1 MMHAREWTHRQL
13 TPALPRPL
21 LEDTAHVE
29 PIPPHYHRGIGP
41 FLFEPFA
48 RHTAER
54 IRARAPKTVLETAC
68 CTGIVTRRLREALSS
83 NALLVASDP
92 DERLLGVARRTVGNV
107 GNIGWARAD
116 LCKLQFGDGDFDA
129 VVCQFG
135 LMFAADKVAAV
146 REARRVLRPDG
157 SFLITTWAPLDR
169 NPIVALVH
177 RTLGAMF
184 RIDPPPHAER
194 ASFGYGDPDML
205 SDLLLAGGFHDV
217 VVDVVEKATSSP
229 TAHDLAVGLIEG
241 YPLIDEI
248 RLRGQDRLSAAI
260 SAVAAAIRRQFG
272 DAPVRARITALVASA
287 AA

>member
-1 MMHAREWTHRQL
+1 MLHAHDWTHRQI
-13 TPALPRPL
+13 TAALPRPL
-21 LEDTAHVE
+21 LDDAPYVE

-68 CTGIVTRRLREALSS
+68 CTGIVTRQLREALSRD
-83 NALLVASDP
+83 AVLVASDP
-92 DERLLGVARRTVGNV
+92 DERMLAAAHRAIGATA
-107 GNIGWARAD
+107 NIGWTRAD

-135 LMFAADKVAAV
+135 LMFAADKLAAV
-146 REARRVLRPDG
+146 REARRVLRPGG
-157 SFLITTWAPLDR
+157 SFLITTWATLDR
-169 NPIVALVH
+169 NPVVALVD

-184 RIDPPPHAER
+184 RSDPPPQVAQ
-194 ASFGYGDPDML
+194 APFGYGDPDLL
-205 SDLLLAGGFHDV
+205 SALLFGGGFQDV

-229 TAHDLAVGLIEG
+229 SAHELAAGLIEG
-241 YPLIDEI
+241 HPQIDEI
-248 RLRGQDRLSAAI
+248 RLHGQARLSAAV
-260 SAVAAAIRRQFG
+260 SAVAQAIRRQFG

-287 AA
+287 VA

>member
-1 MMHAREWTHRQL
+1 MVHAREWTHRQI

-21 LEDTAHVE
+21 LDDVALVE
-29 PIPPHYHRGIGP
+29 AIPTHYHRGIGP

-68 CTGIVTRRLREALSS
+68 CTGIVTRRLREALSRD
-83 NALLVASDP
+83 AMLVASDP
-92 DERLLGVARRTVGNV
+92 DERMLAVARRTVGAAASV
-107 GNIGWARAD
+107 GWSRAN

-135 LMFAADKVAAV
+135 LMFAADKLAAV
-146 REARRVLRPDG
+146 REARRVLRPGG
-157 SFLITTWAPLDR
+157 SFLVTTWAPLER
-169 NPIVALVH
+169 NPLVALVH

-184 RIDPPPHAER
+184 REDPAPHAQS
-194 ASFGYGDPDML
+194 SFDYGDPDML
-205 SDLLLAGGFHDV
+205 NDLLLAGGFQDV

-229 TAHDLAVGLIEG
+229 SAHELAAGLIEG
-241 YPLIDEI
+241 YPMIDEI
-248 RLRGQDRLSAAI
+248 RLRGQARLSAAV

-287 AA
+287 VA

>member
-1 MMHAREWTHRQL
+1 MVHACEWTHRQL

-21 LEDTAHVE
+21 LEDVALVE
-29 PIPPHYHRGIGP
+29 AIPPYYYRGIGP

-54 IRARAPKTVLETAC
+54 IRARAPKSVLETAC
-68 CTGIVTRRLREALSS
+68 CTGIVTRRLREAMPRD
-83 NALLVASDP
+83 AMLVASDP
-92 DERLLGVARRTVGNV
+92 DERMLAVARRTVGASAHV
-107 GNIGWARAD
+107 GWSRAD

-135 LMFAADKVAAV
+135 LMFAADKLAGV
-146 REARRVLRPDG
+146 REARRVLRPGG
-157 SFLITTWAPLDR
+157 SFLVTTWAPLER
-169 NPIVALVH
+169 NPLVALVH

-184 RIDPPPHAER
+184 RQDPAPHLAQS
-194 ASFGYGDPDML
+194 SFDYGDPDML
-205 SDLLLAGGFHDV
+205 SNLLLAGGFQDV

-229 TAHDLAVGLIEG
+229 SAHELAAGLIEG

-248 RLRGQDRLSAAI
+248 RLHGQARISAAV

-287 AA
+287 VA

>member
-1 MMHAREWTHRQL
+1 
-13 TPALPRPL
+13 ALPTPL
-21 LEDTAHVE
+21 LDDAPHVE
-29 PIPPHYHRGIGP
+29 PIPPHYQRGIGP

-68 CTGIVTRRLREALSS
+68 GTGLVTRRLREALSRD
-83 NALLVASDP
+83 ALLVASDP
-92 DERLLGVARRTVGNV
+92 DERMLAVAHRSVGTAASV
-107 GNIGWARAD
+107 GWTRAD

-135 LMFAADKVAAV
+135 LMFAADKLAAV
-146 REARRVLRPDG
+146 REARRVLRPGG

-169 NPIVALVH
+169 NQVVALVD

-184 RIDPPPHAER
+184 RSDPPPHTAQ
-194 ASFGYGDPDML
+194 AAFSDGDPDLL
-205 SDLLLAGGFHDV
+205 SDLLIGGGFQDV
-217 VVDVVEKATSSP
+217 VVDVVEKATSGPS
-229 TAHDLAVGLIEG
+229 AHELAAGLIEG

-248 RLRGQDRLSAAI
+248 RLHGQARLSAAI

-287 AA
+287 VA

>member
-1 MMHAREWTHRQL
+1 MAH
-13 TPALPRPL
+13 
-21 LEDTAHVE
+21 LEA
-29 PIPPHYHRGIGP
+29 ISPHYHRGIGP

-54 IRARAPKTVLETAC
+54 IRARAPNTVLETAC
-68 CTGIVTRRLREALSS
+68 CTGIVTRRLREALSG
-83 NALLVASDP
+83 NAHLMASDP
-92 DERLLGVARRTVGNV
+92 DERMLAVARRTVGAAGNV
-107 GNIGWARAD
+107 GWARAD

-135 LMFAADKVAAV
+135 LMFAADKLAAV

-169 NPIVALVH
+169 NPLVALVH

-184 RIDPPPHAER
+184 REDPPPHLAQ
-194 ASFGYGDPDML
+194 APFDYGDPDML
-205 SDLLLAGGFHDV
+205 NNLLLAGGFHDV

-229 TAHDLAVGLIEG
+229 SAHELAVGLIEG
-241 YPLIDEI
+241 YPQIDEI
-248 RLRGQDRLSAAI
+248 KLHGKSRLGAAVT
-260 SAVAAAIRRQFG
+260 AVAQAIRRQFG

>member
-1 MMHAREWTHRQL
+1 MLHAHDWTHRQI
-13 TPALPRPL
+13 TAALPRPL
-21 LEDTAHVE
+21 LEDVPHVE
-29 PIPPHYHRGIGP
+29 PIPPHYHRGVGP

-68 CTGIVTRRLREALSS
+68 CTGIVTRRLREALSRD
-83 NALLVASDP
+83 AVLVASDP
-92 DERLLGVARRTVGNV
+92 DDRMLAAAHRAIGATA
-107 GNIGWARAD
+107 NIGWTRAD

-135 LMFAADKVAAV
+135 LMFAADKLAAV
-146 REARRVLRPDG
+146 REARRVLRPGG
-157 SFLITTWAPLDR
+157 SFLVTTWAPLDR
-169 NPIVALVH
+169 NPVVALVD

-184 RIDPPPHAER
+184 RSDPPPQVAE
-194 ASFGYGDPDML
+194 APFGYGDPDLL
-205 SDLLLAGGFHDV
+205 SALLFGGGFQDV

-229 TAHDLAVGLIEG
+229 SAHELAAGLIDG
-241 YPLIDEI
+241 HPQIDEI
-248 RLRGQDRLSAAI
+248 RLHGQPRLSAAI

-287 AA
+287 VA

>member
-1 MMHAREWTHRQL
+1 MMHAREWTHRQI
-13 TPALPRPL
+13 TPALPTPL
-21 LEDTAHVE
+21 LDDAAHVE

-68 CTGIVTRRLREALSS
+68 CTGIVTRRLREALPRD
-83 NALLVASDP
+83 ALLVASDP
-92 DERLLGVARRTVGNV
+92 DERMLAVARRTVGAASV
-107 GNIGWARAD
+107 GWTRAD

-129 VVCQFG
+129 MVCQFG
-135 LMFAADKVAAV
+135 LMFAADKLAAV
-146 REARRVLRPDG
+146 REARRVLRPGG
-157 SFLITTWAPLDR
+157 SFLITTWAPLER
-169 NPIVALVH
+169 NPVVALVD

-184 RIDPPPHAER
+184 RHDPPQELAQPP
-194 ASFGYGDPDML
+194 FGYGDPDLL
-205 SDLLLAGGFHDV
+205 SDLLIGGGFQDV

-229 TAHDLAVGLIEG
+229 SAHELAVGLIEG

-248 RLRGQDRLSAAI
+248 RLRGEARLSAAVC
-260 SAVAAAIRRQFG
+260 AVAQAIRRQFG

-287 AA
+287 VA

>member
-1 MMHAREWTHRQL
+1 MMHAHEWTHRQL

-21 LEDTAHVE
+21 LDDTAHVE
-29 PIPPHYHRGIGP
+29 PIPPHHDRGIGP

-68 CTGIVTRRLREALSS
+68 CTGIVTRRLREALPG

-92 DERLLGVARRTVGNV
+92 DERMLAVARHTVGAAASV
-107 GNIGWARAD
+107 GWTRAD

-129 VVCQFG
+129 MVCQFG
-135 LMFAADKVAAV
+135 LMFAADKLAAV
-146 REARRVLRPDG
+146 REARRVLRPGG
-157 SFLITTWAPLDR
+157 SFLITTWAPLER
-169 NPIVALVH
+169 NPVVALVD

-184 RIDPPPHAER
+184 RHDPPQELAQPP
-194 ASFGYGDPDML
+194 FGYGDPDLL
-205 SDLLLAGGFHDV
+205 SDLLVGGGFQDV

-229 TAHDLAVGLIEG
+229 SAHELAVGLIEG
-241 YPLIDEI
+241 YPLIEEI
-248 RLRGQDRLSAAI
+248 KLCGQARLSAAV

-287 AA
+287 VA